1 MIMVKIDDVDAFASS
16 LPEVTEGSRHGHRTW
31 QVAGNGFAW
40 IRPFS
45 KADLKRFGE
54 QSVPEGPILAVS
66 TADLAEK
73 EAILAAGRKGFF
85 TIPHFDGYAAV
96 LIDLKTASKKWV
108 REAVVDAWL
117 AKAPRDVAE
126 DYAARELK
134 RG

>member
-1 MIMVKIDDVDAFASS
+1 MIMVKIEDVDEFASS
-16 LPEVTEGSRHGHRTW
+16 LPEASEGNRHGHRTW
-31 QVAGNGFAW
+31 QVAGDTFAW

-54 QSVPEGPILAVS
+54 QPVPEGPILAVR

-117 AKAPRDVAE
+117 ARAPRHLAE

-134 RG
+134 QG